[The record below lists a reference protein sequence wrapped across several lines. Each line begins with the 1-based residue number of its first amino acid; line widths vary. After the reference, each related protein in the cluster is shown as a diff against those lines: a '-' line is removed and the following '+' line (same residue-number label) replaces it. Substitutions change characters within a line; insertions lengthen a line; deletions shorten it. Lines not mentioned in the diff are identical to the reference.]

1 VQDFITVEQEVTGAS
16 VEFKDEAIADFFEDQ
31 VDAGRMPEEFARIFI
46 HTHPS
51 GLATSSGTDEKT
63 FYNSFGKCNWA
74 IMFIL
79 PKDTETPA
87 AWLQFNIGPKSR
99 STIETKIDF
108 SKPFPGVDIEAWDKE
123 YNKNIQECY
132 VTSYGYDGWDD
143 YDMYLGGRSH
153 HGLGYRFQPKNKY
166 PLDEWWYNHFRDKKE
181 AAQEEAIEQLYQ
193 SLYNHAEPKFR
204 SPMSP
209 WWYNDFFELSTEN
222 KNKTIDDLVS
232 ITCSEIMESEDTNIR
247 EVSEEELE
255 TIEDIEDLTGDEIL
269 EQLGY
274 ERAR

>member
-1 VQDFITVEQEVTGAS
+1 
-16 VEFKDEAIADFFEDQ
+16 
-31 VDAGRMPEEFARIFI
+31 
-46 HTHPS
+46 
-51 GLATSSGTDEKT
+51 
-63 FYNSFGKCNWA
+63 
-74 IMFIL
+74 
-79 PKDTETPA
+79 
-87 AWLQFNIGPKSR
+87 
-99 STIETKIDF
+99 
-108 SKPFPGVDIEAWDKE
+108 
-123 YNKNIQECY
+123 
-132 VTSYGYDGWDD
+132 
-143 YDMYLGGRSH
+143 MYLGGRSH